1 MPKWL
6 RVLLLVV
13 GVGVGTCGLLVSA
26 GMWWFNRNKEALKTK
41 YAEATAAGGAFGREH
56 DDTECV
62 DEALARKDAKGGV
75 LNQVASQVFLQAC
88 LKVAPRTPGFCDGVP
103 PPGAKFIE
111 STTWASAACGRRGLG
126 ELQACSQMMQ
136 EIQRACASASTGT
149 PPKPSMP

>member
-41 YAEATAAGGAFGREH
+41 YAEATAAGEAFGQAH

-62 DEALARKDAKGGV
+62 DEALARKDAKGGF
-75 LNQVASQVFLQAC
+75 LGQVAGNLFLTAC
-88 LKVAPRTPGFCDGVP
+88 LEVAPSAAGFCEGVP
-103 PPGAKFIE
+103 PSSRLIE
-111 STTWASAACGRRGLG
+111 SATWAVAACGQRGRG
-126 ELQACSQMMQ
+126 EDQACARMMQ
-136 EIQRACASASTGT
+136 EVQKACASATTGT